1 MVLCT
6 ASDRV
11 PSLRLAVAA
20 LVVVMAAGGCEAFA
34 PDFGE
39 FGGERLRAPRDRAAQ
54 QDAMLE
60 LRLDMLLPQAMEAAG
75 VDCWLVVSD
84 GQDGDP
90 AVVALTFSTT
100 RLEGKG
106 ALLLCREGSG
116 LRRFALGRGL
126 AANAAIYEVAEP
138 TGEVFL
144 EDLLN
149 ERLLAVGPR
158 RIAINEARS
167 FAAADGLSA
176 SNARWLRE
184 RLHPDFVD
192 GLVSSRPLV
201 EDFLSTQLDVE
212 APLFAESARLMV
224 AILDEVLSDQV
235 VVAAGTSLADLDWA
249 VRERAARIHVDI
261 AYPPT
266 TLVIRPGAT
275 LEAERA
281 MDLDLIL
288 QPGDLVFLS
297 AGISHLGYAN
307 RVGRW
312 AYMLPTGERVAPDWV
327 GAALNE
333 LADAAQRIADSITI
347 GHNDADVRSA
357 MSGALA
363 GLTEA
368 RAAVDRVARLREGAV
383 DPSRAAVASAAWR
396 SDFRLAA
403 DTGLVITVEATF
415 TPPGAARQSFSLLLV
430 DTVLV
435 GAGGARFVGTLQR
448 LPLLID

>member
-1 MVLCT
+1 M
-6 ASDRV
+6 
-11 PSLRLAVAA
+11 
-20 LVVVMAAGGCEAFA
+20 VMAAAGCEAFA
-34 PDFGE
+34 PGFGE
-39 FGGERLRAPRDRAAQ
+39 FGGERLRDPRERAAQ

-60 LRLDMLLPQAMEAAG
+60 LRLDMLLPQSLEAAG

-90 AVVALTFSTT
+90 SIGLLTLSTT

-126 AANAAIYEVAEP
+126 AGNAAIYEVAEP
-138 TGEVFL
+138 GGEIFL

-184 RLHPDFVD
+184 RLRPEFVD
-192 GLVSSRPLV
+192 ALVSSRPLV
-201 EDFLSTQLDVE
+201 EDFFSTQLDVE
-212 APLFAESARLMV
+212 APLFAESTRLMT
-224 AILDEVLSDQV
+224 AILDEVLSDQL

-249 VRERAARIHVDI
+249 VRERADLIHVEL
-261 AYPPT
+261 AYPPRT
-266 TLVIRPGAT
+266 FVYRPGVT
-275 LEAERA
+275 LEAERG
-281 MDLDLIL
+281 MGLDLIL

-312 AYMLPTGERVAPDWV
+312 AYLLPTGERVAPDWV

-333 LADAAQRIADSITI
+333 LADAAQRIVDSIAV
-347 GHNDADVRSA
+347 GQNDAEVRA
-357 MSGALA
+357 ATSGALA
-363 GLTEA
+363 GLNDA
-368 RAAVDRVARLREGAV
+368 RAAVDRVTRLREGAV
-383 DPSRAAVASAAWR
+383 DPSRMASVSGAWR

-403 DTGLVITVEATF
+403 DTGLAITVEAMF
-415 TPPGAARQSFSLLLV
+415 SAPGALRQLFPLLLV
-430 DTVLV
+430 DTAVV
-435 GAGGARFVGTLQR
+435 DAGGARFVGTLQR

>member
-1 MVLCT
+1 
-6 ASDRV
+6 
-11 PSLRLAVAA
+11 
-20 LVVVMAAGGCEAFA
+20 
-34 PDFGE
+34 
-39 FGGERLRAPRDRAAQ
+39 
-54 QDAMLE
+54 MLE
-60 LRLDMLLPQAMEAAG
+60 LRLDTLLPQAMEGAG

-84 GQDGDP
+84 GPDGDP
-90 AVVALTFSTT
+90 AFGELTLSTT

-138 TGEVFL
+138 TGEVVL

-184 RLHPDFVD
+184 GLHPDFADV
-192 GLVSSRPLV
+192 LVASRPLV

-212 APLFAESARLMV
+212 AALFAESARLMT

-249 VRERAARIHVDI
+249 VRERADRVHVEL
-261 AYPPT
+261 AYPPR
-266 TLVIRPGAT
+266 TLVYRPGAT

-281 MDLDLIL
+281 MGLDLIL

-312 AYMLPTGERVAPDWV
+312 AYLLPTGERAAPDWV
-327 GAALNE
+327 GAALNQ
-333 LADAAQRIADSITI
+333 LADAAQRVADSIAV
-347 GHNDADVRSA
+347 GQNDADVRSA
-357 MSGALA
+357 TSGALA
-363 GLTEA
+363 GLNDA
-368 RAAVDRVARLREGAV
+368 RAAIDRVARLREGGA
-383 DPSRAAVASAAWR
+383 DPSREAVRRGVWR

-403 DTGLVITVEATF
+403 DTGLTITVQATF
-415 TPPGAARQSFSLLLV
+415 TVPGATLQPFSLLLV
-430 DTVLV
+430 DTAVL